1 MSKKILLI
9 DDQRR
14 PDKVPT
20 GNLGDNG
27 ETEYFKPEDVQVA
40 RDYNEGIKQLK
51 EHRYDLLLLDHDL
64 GDSNGNGYDVLCWLE
79 ENSEHL
85 PAGIKLVTANG
96 PGGQRMLQVIHKLAD
111 EGKTTYKGWV

>member
-14 PDKVPT
+14 PEDIAT
-20 GNLGDNG
+20 GDLDESGKLKR
-27 ETEYFKPEDVQVA
+27 FKAEEVQVA
-40 RDYNEGIKQLK
+40 RTYNEGIKLLS

-64 GDSNGNGYDVLCWLE
+64 GDPHGNGYDVMCWLE
-79 ENSEHL
+79 ENSKHL

-96 PGGQRMLQVIHKLAD
+96 PGGQRMLQVITKLED

>member
-14 PDKVPT
+14 PEHVST
-20 GNLGDNG
+20 GNLDENNKL
-27 ETEYFKPEDVQVA
+27 EMFKPEDVQVA
-40 RDYNEGIKQLK
+40 RTYKDGIQQLS
-51 EHRYDLLLLDHDL
+51 EHRWDLLLLDHDL
-64 GDSNGNGYDVLCWLE
+64 GDADGNGYDIMCWLE

-96 PGGQRMLQVIHKLAD
+96 AGG
-111 EGKTTYKGWV
+111 